1 MENNTKENQE
11 KNGARKPDLTKIDPS
26 QVTIVKNTIK
36 PLGELDTAIDP
47 DTGLEVN
54 IKDVR
59 ERVDVARGSVHAMN
73 PCFGALLEYVNFIYT
88 FDVPTQAT
96 DGTRL
101 FINPTWTNTLTDG
114 EIRFVMIHELLH
126 CVFNH
131 LKRGR
136 GHDKRLAN
144 VAADFEVNGAAFID
158 KFVNQGQL
166 DHIGAY
172 YAEKYTQHPETHST
186 DLWSYEMI
194 YNDVVNRKDLKMEAP
209 LLDIVWPAPP
219 KGNSNTELVP
229 SSAEFKRGFADAMHK
244 INEILEQNYRK
255 MSKKLGDKY
264 TKDDVSRALENS
276 EKGILKIRKTKQQN
290 DFQKLI
296 DAIAGSGNYSDKE
309 KNMLADILNA
319 AHNNGTKITGVPAM
333 GFMQNTMGF
342 GVSVNHL
349 HDKDDE
355 LQKWILERMCENKP
369 KSQSGLTP
377 EEEEKARQL
386 FDAVEKIVHN
396 YDDFNADRDIE
407 DDYKTYEQGWD
418 YAVDYAVGQIANL
431 VGIIAGAGMDGGM
444 SLGDLL
450 SQMGG
455 KQFRPAL
462 PADAED
468 LNIPRP
474 PHYELHLN
482 SGKGGTGDKTKR
494 LSNEDIISQQEGANI
509 ARKAGYKGEFTKEE
523 ELDDIESKWE
533 ELSGQM
539 AGKEGSELI
548 TRHLKDIEASRYNWQ
563 HELRKLMNRAMSNSL
578 KFRNEWGEKR
588 GLARDTM
595 TLKHKTNNDSIKDVV
610 FLVDCSG
617 SISDKTLSN
626 LLAECYAITK
636 KCNVYDVTYAY
647 FTTRVELV
655 ETTNSR
661 LAGKISDAAVMLLK
675 RTDKHAKGGHITGGT
690 DFKNAL
696 DWVSENGGARCVVMF
711 TDGYD
716 EVVPKPHNVKNL
728 IWGVYDNPEFKSA
741 DNSRVVYL
749 TTKNE

>member
-1 MENNTKENQE
+1 MENNTNENQE
-11 KNGARKPDLTKIDPS
+11 KNGTRKPDLTKIDPS
-26 QVTIVKNTIK
+26 QVTIVKDTIK

-47 DTGLEVN
+47 NTGIEVN
-54 IKDVR
+54 IRDVR

-144 VAADFEVNGAAFID
+144 IAADFEVNGAAFID

-172 YAEKYTQHPETHST
+172 YAEKYTKHPDTKES

-194 YNDVVNRKDLKMEAP
+194 YNDVINRKDLKVEAP
-209 LLDIVWPAPP
+209 MLDIVWP
-219 KGNSNTELVP
+219 KSTGGGNIERVP
-229 SSAEFKRGFADAMHK
+229 SSAEFKKGFADAMHK

-255 MSKKLGDKY
+255 MSKRLGDKY

-276 EKGILKIRKTKQQN
+276 EKAIQKIRKTPKRD

-296 DAIAGSGNYSDKE
+296 DRIVGSGNYSDKE
-309 KNMLADILNA
+309 KNMIADILKTA
-319 AHNNGTKITGVPAM
+319 QRNGTKTTSVPLM

-342 GVSVNHL
+342 ASSPSDGG
-349 HDKDDE
+349 KD
-355 LQKWILERMCENKP
+355 LQDWIVERMGEGK
-369 KSQSGLTP
+369 KSQSALTQ
-377 EEEEKARQL
+377 EEEEKARQI
-386 FDAVEKIVHN
+386 FEAVNKIVHN
-396 YDDFNADRDIE
+396 YDDFDADRDIE
-407 DDYKTYEQGWD
+407 DDYKTYNQGWD
-418 YAVDYAVGQIANL
+418 YAIDNACSQIKQL
-431 VGIIAGAGMDGGM
+431 VATIAGDPMGGLGGM
-444 SLGDLL
+444 L

-474 PHYELHLN
+474 PHYELYLN
-482 SGKGGTGDKTKR
+482 QGKGGTGDKTKR

-533 ELSGQM
+533 ELSSQM
-539 AGKEGSELI
+539 AGKEGSQLI

-595 TLKHKTNNDSIKDVV
+595 TLKHKTNNDAIKDVV

-655 ETTNSR
+655 ETTNTR

-675 RTDKHAKGGHITGGT
+675 RCDKHAKGGHITGGT

-716 EVVPKPHNVKNL
+716 EVVPKPHSVKNL
-728 IWGVYDNPEFKSA
+728 IWGVYDNPDFKSA

-749 TTKNE
+749 TTQNE

>member
-11 KNGARKPDLTKIDPS
+11 KNGARKPDLPKIDPS
-26 QVTIVKNTIK
+26 RVTIVSDTIK
-36 PLGELDTAIDP
+36 PLGEQDTAIDP
-47 DTGLEVN
+47 NTGLEVN

-136 GHDKRLAN
+136 GHDRRLAN
-144 VAADFEVNGAAFID
+144 IAADFEVNGAAFID

-172 YAEKYTQHPETHST
+172 YAERYTQHPETHST

-194 YNDVVNRKDLKMEAP
+194 YQDILKRPDMKFEAP
-209 LLDIVWPAPP
+209 TLDIIWPTSP
-219 KGNSNTELVP
+219 KGGGNVELVP
-229 SSAEFKRGFADAMHK
+229 SSAEFKRGYAEAMHE
-244 INEILEQNYRK
+244 INKILETNYRK
-255 MSKKLGDKY
+255 MSKRLGDKY
-264 TKDDVSRALENS
+264 TKDDVAHSLDNS
-276 EKGILKIRKTKQQN
+276 AKAIEKIRKTPKRN

-296 DAIAGSGNYSDKE
+296 DSIVGSGNYSDKE
-309 KNMLADILNA
+309 KNMIADILKTA
-319 AHNNGTKITGVPAM
+319 QRNGTKITGAPKM

-342 GVSVNHL
+342 ASSPSDGG
-349 HDKDDE
+349 KD
-355 LQKWILERMCENKP
+355 LQDWIVERMGEGK
-369 KSQSGLTP
+369 KSQSVLTQ
-377 EEEEKARQL
+377 EEEEKARQI
-386 FDAVEKIVHN
+386 FEEVNKIVHN
-396 YDDFNADRDIE
+396 YDDFDADRDIE
-407 DDYKTYEQGWD
+407 DDYKTYNQGWD
-418 YAVDYAVGQIANL
+418 YAVDEAIGQIESL
-431 VGIIAGAGMDGGM
+431 VGIISGSPMGG
-444 SLGDLL
+444 LGGLL
-450 SQMGG
+450 EGMGG
-455 KQFRPAL
+455 KQFKPAL
-462 PADAED
+462 PADAEN

-482 SGKGGTGDKTKR
+482 QGKGGTGDKTKR

-533 ELSGQM
+533 ELSSQM

-548 TRHLKDIEASRYNWQ
+548 TRRLKDVEASRYNWQ

-595 TLKHKTNNDSIKDVV
+595 TLKHKTNNDAIKDVV

-655 ETTNSR
+655 ETTNTR

-675 RTDKHAKGGHITGGT
+675 RCDKHAKGGHITGGT

-716 EVVPKPHNVKNL
+716 EVVPKPHSVKNL
-728 IWGVYDNPEFKSA
+728 IWGVYDNPDFKSA

-749 TTKNE
+749 TTQNE

>member
-1 MENNTKENQE
+1 MENEN
-11 KNGARKPDLTKIDPS
+11 KPDIKKIDPS
-26 QVTIVKNTIK
+26 QVTIVKDTIK
-36 PLGELDTAIDP
+36 PLGELDSAIDP
-47 DTGLEVN
+47 ATGLEVN

-88 FDVPTQAT
+88 FDIPTQAT

-101 FINPTWTNTLTDG
+101 FINPSWTSTLTDG

-144 VAADFEVNGAAFID
+144 IAADFEVNGAAFLD

-172 YAEKYTQHPETHST
+172 YSEKYTKHPDTGST
-186 DLWSYEMI
+186 DLWAYEMI
-194 YNDVVNRKDLKMEAP
+194 YDDILNRPDLKFEAP
-209 LLDIVWPAPP
+209 MLDIVWP
-219 KGNSNTELVP
+219 KSTGGGNIEQVP
-229 SSAEFKRGFADAMHK
+229 SSAEFKKGFKDAMHE
-244 INEILEQNYRK
+244 INKILERNYRK
-255 MSKKLGDKY
+255 MSKNLGDKY
-264 TKDDVSRALENS
+264 TKDDVSRSLENS
-276 EKGILKIRKTKQQN
+276 AKSIQKIRKEPKPSMPNLLDQLFGKGRTATN
-290 DFQKLI
+290 GL
-296 DAIAGSGNYSDKE
+296 SDDE
-309 KNMLADILNA
+309 KNMLADILKTA
-319 AHNNGTKITGVPAM
+319 QANGTKIIQVPPKNFMTNTM
-333 GFMQNTMGF
+333 GFMQDTMSFEREDVAKQLRDWIRDRITKEDGDAE
-342 GVSVNHL
+342 SVN
-349 HDKDDE
+349 
-355 LQKWILERMCENKP
+355 
-369 KSQSGLTP
+369 
-377 EEEEKARQL
+377 EKADNL
-386 FDAVEKIVHN
+386 FDVVDKVVHN
-396 YDDFNADRDIE
+396 YDDFDPSRDIE
-407 DDYKTYEQGWD
+407 ESYRTYNQGWD
-418 YAVDYAVGQIANL
+418 YAIDNACSQIEQL
-431 VGIIAGAGMDGGM
+431 VAIIAGDPMGGLGGM
-444 SLGDLL
+444 L

-455 KQFRPAL
+455 KQFRPAI

-474 PHYELHLN
+474 PHYQVTLN
-482 SGKGGTGDKTKR
+482 AGKAGTGDKTKR

-533 ELSGQM
+533 ELAGQM

-548 TRHLKDIEASRYNWQ
+548 TRHIKDIEASRYNWQ

-588 GLARDTM
+588 GLARDAM
-595 TLKHKTNNDSIKDVV
+595 TLKHKTNNDAIKDVV

-655 ETTNSR
+655 ETTNTR

-675 RTDKHAKGGHITGGT
+675 RADKHAKGGHITGGT

-696 DWVSENGGARCVVMF
+696 DWVNENGGARCVVMF

-728 IWGVYDNPEFKSA
+728 IWGVYDNPNFKSA

>member
-1 MENNTKENQE
+1 MENEN
-11 KNGARKPDLTKIDPS
+11 KPDIKKIDPS
-26 QVTIVKNTIK
+26 QVTIVKDTIK
-36 PLGELDTAIDP
+36 PLGELDSAIDP
-47 DTGLEVN
+47 ATGLEVN

-88 FDVPTQAT
+88 FDIPTQAT

-101 FINPTWTNTLTDG
+101 FINPTWTSMLTDG

-144 VAADFEVNGAAFID
+144 IAADFEVNGAAFLD

-172 YAEKYTQHPETHST
+172 YSEKYTKHPDTGST
-186 DLWSYEMI
+186 DLWAYEMI
-194 YNDVVNRKDLKMEAP
+194 YDDILNRPDLKFEAP
-209 LLDIVWPAPP
+209 MLDIVWP
-219 KGNSNTELVP
+219 KSTGGGNIEQVP
-229 SSAEFKRGFADAMHK
+229 SSAEFKKGFKDAMHE
-244 INEILEQNYRK
+244 INKILERNYRK
-255 MSKKLGDKY
+255 MSKNLGDKY
-264 TKDDVSRALENS
+264 TKDDVSRSLENS
-276 EKGILKIRKTKQQN
+276 AKAIQKIRKEPKPSMPNLLDQL
-290 DFQKLI
+290 FGK
-296 DAIAGSGNYSDKE
+296 GSTATNGLSDDE
-309 KNMLADILNA
+309 KNMLADILKTA
-319 AHNNGTKITGVPAM
+319 QANGTKISQVPPKNFMTNTM
-333 GFMQNTMGF
+333 GFMQDTMSFESEDVAKQLRDWIRDHISKEDGDTE
-342 GVSVNHL
+342 SVN
-349 HDKDDE
+349 
-355 LQKWILERMCENKP
+355 
-369 KSQSGLTP
+369 
-377 EEEEKARQL
+377 EKADNL
-386 FDAVEKIVHN
+386 FDVVDKVVHN
-396 YDDFNADRDIE
+396 YDDFDPSRDIE
-407 DDYKTYEQGWD
+407 ESYRTYNQGWD
-418 YAVDYAVGQIANL
+418 YAIDNACSQIEQL
-431 VGIIAGAGMDGGM
+431 VAIIAGDPMGGLGGM
-444 SLGDLL
+444 L

-455 KQFRPAL
+455 KQFRPAI

-474 PHYELHLN
+474 PHYQVTLN
-482 SGKGGTGDKTKR
+482 AGKAGTGDKTKR

-533 ELSGQM
+533 ELAGQM

-548 TRHLKDIEASRYNWQ
+548 TRHIKDIEASRYNWQ

-588 GLARDTM
+588 GLARDAM
-595 TLKHKTNNDSIKDVV
+595 TLKHKTNNDAIKDVV

-655 ETTNSR
+655 ETTNTR

-675 RTDKHAKGGHITGGT
+675 RADKHAKGGHITGGT

-696 DWVSENGGARCVVMF
+696 DWVNENGGARCVVMF

-728 IWGVYDNPEFKSA
+728 IWGVYDNPDFKSV

>member
-1 MENNTKENQE
+1 MENEN
-11 KNGARKPDLTKIDPS
+11 KPDIKKIDPS
-26 QVTIVKNTIK
+26 QVTIVKDTIK
-36 PLGELDTAIDP
+36 PLGELDSAIDP
-47 DTGLEVN
+47 NTGIEVN

-88 FDVPTQAT
+88 FDIPTQAT

-101 FINPTWTNTLTDG
+101 FINPTWTSMLTDG

-144 VAADFEVNGAAFID
+144 IAADFEVNGAAFLD

-172 YAEKYTQHPETHST
+172 YSEKYTKHPDTGST
-186 DLWSYEMI
+186 DLWAYEMI
-194 YNDVVNRKDLKMEAP
+194 YDDILNRPDLKFEAP
-209 LLDIVWPAPP
+209 MLDIVWP
-219 KGNSNTELVP
+219 KSTGGGNIEQVP
-229 SSAEFKRGFADAMHK
+229 SSAEFKKGFKDAMHE
-244 INEILEQNYRK
+244 INKILERNYRK
-255 MSKKLGDKY
+255 MSKNLGDKY
-264 TKDDVSRALENS
+264 TKDDVSRSLENS
-276 EKGILKIRKTKQQN
+276 AKAIQKIRKEPKPSMPNLLDQL
-290 DFQKLI
+290 FGK
-296 DAIAGSGNYSDKE
+296 GSTTTNGLSDDE
-309 KNMLADILNA
+309 KNMLADILKTA
-319 AHNNGTKITGVPAM
+319 QANGTKISQVPPKNFMTNTM
-333 GFMQNTMGF
+333 GFMQDTMSFESEDAAKQLRDWIRDHISKEDGDTE
-342 GVSVNHL
+342 SVN
-349 HDKDDE
+349 
-355 LQKWILERMCENKP
+355 
-369 KSQSGLTP
+369 
-377 EEEEKARQL
+377 EKADNL
-386 FDAVEKIVHN
+386 FDVVDKVVHN
-396 YDDFNADRDIE
+396 YDDFDPSRDIE
-407 DDYKTYEQGWD
+407 ESYRTYNQGWD
-418 YAVDYAVGQIANL
+418 YAIDNACSQIEQL
-431 VGIIAGAGMDGGM
+431 VAIIAGDPMGGLGGM
-444 SLGDLL
+444 L

-455 KQFRPAL
+455 KQFRPAI

-468 LNIPRP
+468 LNTPRP
-474 PHYELHLN
+474 PHYQVTLN
-482 SGKGGTGDKTKR
+482 AGKAGTGDKTKR

-533 ELSGQM
+533 ELAGQM

-548 TRHLKDIEASRYNWQ
+548 TRHIKDIEASRYNWQ

-588 GLARDTM
+588 GLARDAM
-595 TLKHKTNNDSIKDVV
+595 TLKHKTNNDAIKDVV

-655 ETTNSR
+655 ETTNTR

-675 RTDKHAKGGHITGGT
+675 RADKHAKGGHITGGT

-696 DWVSENGGARCVVMF
+696 DWVNENGGARCVVMF

-728 IWGVYDNPEFKSA
+728 IWGVYDNPDFKSV